1 MEVYSQ
7 ERDRNQ
13 GDSLMEA
20 MYLLVYF
27 SYLKSPSRVRHIGL
41 HTEFRVPPQKTVDT
55 YYPLYKKPFT
65 DSASAPS
72 YRDIH
77 HLLLD
82 FLWVELYHLEQH
94 LTSNMHQVYQRE
106 KGEYSGME
114 IGEERA

>member
-27 SYLKSPSRVRHIGL
+27 SYLISPSRMRHIAQ
-41 HTEFRVPPQKTVDT
+41 HTELRVPPQKTVDT
-55 YYPLYKKPFT
+55 YYPLYKKQFT
-65 DSASAPS
+65 DSVNAPS

-77 HLLLD
+77 HLSLD
-82 FLWVELYHLEQH
+82 FLWVELSHWAPS
-94 LTSNMHQVYQRE
+94 LTSNMHQVYPRE

-114 IGEERA
+114 IGEE